1 LKNIAVIYVKKEKV
15 QDTKLRLKERFDLA
29 KRIVG
34 TRSFHSFVPKDLKHI
49 YVSITSSGQKFE
61 DVRKVSY

>member
-1 LKNIAVIYVKKEKV
+1 M
-15 QDTKLRLKERFDLA
+15 QDTKLRFDLA

-49 YVSITSSGQKFE
+49 YVSRTSSGQKFE

>member
-1 LKNIAVIYVKKEKV
+1 MKNITVIYVKKEKV

-34 TRSFHSFVPKDLKHI
+34 TRSFHSYVPKDLKYI
-49 YVSITSSGQKFE
+49 YVSRTSSGQNCE
-61 DVRKVSY
+61 DIRKVSC